1 MDNINYWEIGYAM
14 GKGIKIIGYSDGKNE
29 KKIPKNL
36 ENLINVPENID
47 MFIKK
52 IRYTIPYLDPI
63 QDIFAQEWPEQLN
76 AAKKEFKGEY

>member
-47 MFIKK
+47 MFIKN